1 MHDRKRRDSLR
12 PTMNR
17 RMFLSTM
24 GVAAGSIVLG
34 TPLPG
39 LRAWAEQPA
48 GAAFKLSAAEPHA
61 KYGGTLRYG
70 VLSAPAHFDVHQ
82 SGTISNMAP
91 QGPMYDNLIRRDPR
105 DGHTIIPDLASHWE
119 IAPDTKTYTFF
130 LRQGVRFHDG
140 AEFTAEDVKATY
152 ARIIWPPKGI
162 SIPRTPLFSAV
173 SEINIRDRY
182 TVEFKLSEPRPIPF
196 MIATVA

>member
-1 MHDRKRRDSLR
+1 MQDHRRHDSLL

-17 RMFLSTM
+17 RVFLATM
-24 GVAAGSIVLG
+24 GVAAGSIVMG

-39 LRAWAEQPA
+39 LRAWADQPA
-48 GAAFKLSAAEPHA
+48 GAAFKLSAPEPHP

-130 LRQGVRFHDG
+130 LRQGVQFHDG

-162 SIPRTPLFSAV
+162 SIPR
-173 SEINIRDRY
+173 NI
-182 TVEFKLSEPRPIPF
+182 
-196 MIATVA
+196 

>member
-1 MHDRKRRDSLR
+1 MQDHRHHDSLL

-17 RMFLSTM
+17 RVFLATM
-24 GVAAGSIVLG
+24 GVAAGSIMMG

-39 LRAWAEQPA
+39 LWAWADQPA
-48 GAAFKLSAAEPHA
+48 GAAFKLSAPEPHP
-61 KYGGTLRYG
+61 KYGGILRYG

-119 IAPDTKTYTFF
+119 IAPDTKTYTFS
-130 LRQGVRFHDG
+130 LRKGVQFHDG

-162 SIPRTPLFSAV
+162 SIPR
-173 SEINIRDRY
+173 NI
-182 TVEFKLSEPRPIPF
+182 
-196 MIATVA
+196 